1 MSTPDFDWD
10 AVRAHYQEHRS
21 YKAAAEQFGLTV
33 ATVKKRAQR
42 GRWSEVSK
50 SRGDSGG
57 TTMPEHVPPGVDMSP
72 GPAASGGTDR
82 GTEGTPARGPV
93 PSDGFLSP
101 ESVTSGGTEPGTEGP
116 ESTANVPSRGTVDS
130 PAVSPTDV
138 PCIPASIWSWYRLE
152 AARYY
157 LKHLN
162 WAVLP
167 LYPPNRGKPHEKG
180 KKPLIERWP
189 AHRSADVL
197 IEDLEEAFAPG
208 TKFNLGVVVRP
219 PFVAV
224 DLDSKPDLGESVRA
238 WLADRPELATVPR
251 ERTGG
256 GAHLH
261 FRCPDLPEEVLESA
275 KPLMVALTP
284 KIGAELYSNGQ
295 NLALAPSIHRSG
307 HRYIWEVTGPI
318 PEVSWAL
325 LCDWFGFQIP
335 VRKNAKKKKSPDW
348 KTAYEGDVHSLDILG
363 LFREAGRLGDL
374 LDADTEKWAVR
385 CPWET
390 EHSTEPS
397 AEPGSDTVVFA
408 GTPPGF
414 KCLHAHCDGRGLAE
428 VCQWFEAREAGVID
442 RHCTTLRGDL
452 AEKAVENSQP
462 VSAWGLE
469 EPKDPTTWLLRR
481 FGEAFETAMDRS
493 TGELVIVDFNFHYW
507 AGRFAFET
515 LVVYEPCADQFYCY
529 DDSRGLWR
537 WITEPDLRQR
547 IAAYLLE
554 QARKFNQSI
563 LKQRRSQ
570 DRLASMVTMLR
581 AETERRDAFRRD
593 GKVIHLANGMLHLD
607 AHPPELRAFSP
618 HYFSLH
624 QCPVPFDAAA
634 LCPRFLGELVLSSMS
649 PEDAGLLQLMG
660 GLYLTGRNNW
670 QKMLILSGTG
680 GAGKGTIARIVQG
693 LVGMEN
699 VKQLRT
705 RLLDERFELDNLDQA
720 SLLVG
725 SDVDG
730 DFLSCRGAKVIKALT
745 GGDPLT
751 METKGG
757 RKRDILGEHNVL
769 ITCNDRLRVRLDGD
783 ESAWKRRLLLIEF
796 HRSAGRQIDD
806 FDRILMEEEGSG
818 ILNWF
823 LIGALRLRRLSESGR
838 RFPLTEAQEDRIDA
852 LLAESDSLRLFVK
865 RRIEREEDASL
876 TTEEILI
883 AYENFCA
890 NQNWTALPKHR
901 FEQQLGPL
909 MMEFHR
915 AGKRNDISR
924 GTSIKRGFKHVR
936 LGDPQPES
944 TPAPD
949 FPDELP

>member
-21 YKAAAEQFGLTV
+21 YKATAEQFGLTV

-42 GRWSEVSK
+42 GQWSEVSE

-72 GPAASGGTDR
+72 GPAASGGTDH
-82 GTEGTPARGPV
+82 GTEGPPTRGPV

-101 ESVTSGGTEPGTEGP
+101 ESVTSGGTEPGIEGP
-116 ESTANVPSRGTVDS
+116 EPTADVPSRGTEDS

-138 PCIPASIWSWYRLE
+138 PCIPASIWSWNRLE

-157 LKHLN
+157 LQHLN

-167 LYPPNRGKPHEKG
+167 LYPPDRGKPHEKG

-197 IEDLEEAFAPG
+197 IEDLEENFAPG

-284 KIGAELYSNGQ
+284 KIGAELYFNGQ

-335 VRKNAKKKKSPDW
+335 VRKNAKKKKSLDW
-348 KTAYEGDVHSLDILG
+348 KSAYEGDVHSLDILG

-442 RHCTTLRGDL
+442 RHCTALRGDL

-469 EPKDPTTWLLRR
+469 EPKDPATWLLRR

-838 RFPLTEAQEDRIDA
+838 RFPLTEVQEDRIDA

-936 LGDPQPES
+936 LGDPQPECP
-944 TPAPD
+944 PAPD
-949 FPDELP
+949 LPDELP

>member
-21 YKAAAEQFGLTV
+21 YKATAEQFGLTV

-42 GRWSEVSK
+42 GQWSEVSE

-82 GTEGTPARGPV
+82 GTEGTSTRVPV

-101 ESVTSGGTEPGTEGP
+101 ESVTSGGTEPGIEGTEP
-116 ESTANVPSRGTVDS
+116 TANVPSRGTEDS

-138 PCIPASIWSWYRLE
+138 PCIPASIWSWNRLE

-157 LKHLN
+157 LQHLN

-167 LYPPNRGKPHEKG
+167 LYPPDRGKPHEKG

-197 IEDLEEAFAPG
+197 IEDLEENFAPG

-261 FRCPDLPEEVLESA
+261 FRCPDLPDEVLESA

-284 KIGAELYSNGQ
+284 KIGAELYFNGQ

-348 KTAYEGDVHSLDILG
+348 KSAYEGDVHSLDILG

-570 DRLASMVTMLR
+570 DRLASMVTVLR

>member
-21 YKAAAEQFGLTV
+21 YKAAAEHFGLTV

-42 GRWSEVSK
+42 GRWGEVSE

-57 TTMPEHVPPGVDMSP
+57 TSMPEHVPPGVDMSP

-82 GTEGTPARGPV
+82 GTERTPSMGPV
-93 PSDGFLSP
+93 SSDGGLSP
-101 ESVTSGGTEPGTEGP
+101 ESEPSGGTESSIEGTEP
-116 ESTANVPSRGTVDS
+116 TPDVPSQGTGDS
-130 PAVSPTDV
+130 AVVSPTDA
-138 PCIPASIWSWYRLE
+138 PCIPAPISSWNKLE

-157 LKHLN
+157 LQHLN
-162 WAVLP
+162 WAVHP
-167 LYPPNRGKPHEKG
+167 LFPPDRGEPNERG
-180 KKPLIERWP
+180 KKPLLGGWRT
-189 AHRSADVL
+189 HRSADVL
-197 IEDLEEAFAPG
+197 IEDLEETFAPG
-208 TKFNLGVVVRP
+208 TKCNLGVVVRP

-224 DLDSKPDLGESVRA
+224 DLDSKPDQGESVRA
-238 WLADRPELATVPR
+238 WLADQPELATVPR

-261 FRCPDLPEEVLESA
+261 FRCSDLPEAVLESA
-275 KPLMVALTP
+275 KPLSVELTS
-284 KIGAELYSNGQ
+284 KIGAELYSNGH
-295 NLALAPSIHRSG
+295 NLAVAPSIHRSG
-307 HRYIWEVTGPI
+307 HRYAWEVTGPI

-325 LCDWFGFQIP
+325 LCDWFGFRIP
-335 VRKNAKKKKSPDW
+335 ARKNARKEKPKDW
-348 KTAYEGDVHSLDILG
+348 KTAYEGDVHSLDILE
-363 LFREAGRLGDL
+363 LFREADRLGDL
-374 LDADTEKWAVR
+374 LDADTDKWAVR
-385 CPWET
+385 CPWES
-390 EHSTEPS
+390 EHSTGPS
-397 AEPGSDTVVFA
+397 AKPGSDTVVFA

-428 VCQWFEAREAGVID
+428 VCQWFEARNAGVID
-442 RHCTTLRGDL
+442 RHCAALRSDL
-452 AEKAVENSQP
+452 AEKAVETSQP

-469 EPKDPTTWLLRR
+469 EPKDPGMWLLRR
-481 FGEAFETAMDRS
+481 FGDAFETSIDRH
-493 TGELVIVDFNFHYW
+493 TGEDVIVDFNFHYW

-529 DDSRGLWR
+529 DEGRGLWR
-537 WITEPDLRQR
+537 WITEADLRQR

-554 QARKFNQSI
+554 QARRFNQFI

-570 DRLASMVTMLR
+570 DRLASMVTVLR
-581 AETERRDAFRRD
+581 AETERRDAFRRN

-607 AHPPELRAFSP
+607 AQPPELRDFSP

-624 QCPVPFDAAA
+624 QCPVPFEAAA
-634 LCPRFLGELVLSSMS
+634 LCPRFLGELVLPSMS
-649 PEDAGLLQLMG
+649 PEDAALLQLMG

-806 FDRILMEEEGSG
+806 FDRVLLGEEGSG

-823 LIGALRLRRLSESGR
+823 LVGALRLRRLSESGR
-838 RFPLTEAQEDRIDA
+838 RFPLTEVQEDRIDA

-865 RRIEREEDASL
+865 RRIDREEDASL
-876 TTEEILI
+876 TADEILI

-924 GTSIKRGFKHVR
+924 GSSIKRGFKHVR
-936 LGDPQPES
+936 LGDPLPEN
-944 TPAPD
+944 TPCPD
-949 FPDELP
+949 LPDELP